1 MCLQFVKDRLTNKK
15 SIQKAFVKI
24 VYNYEQKTWL
34 ISIKPLKYY
43 MRNKIILFVK
53 IILGEKDKVNKI
65 KMVLRGYKD
74 YKKGIK
80 GKLK

>member
-1 MCLQFVKDRLTNKK
+1 MVFKNKLKNYLKKWFKNKK
-15 SIQKAFVKI
+15 
-24 VYNYEQKTWL
+24 E
-34 ISIKPLKYY
+34 
-43 MRNKIILFVK
+43 FVK

>member
-1 MCLQFVKDRLTNKK
+1 MK

-24 VYNYEQKTWL
+24 VYNYGQKTWL